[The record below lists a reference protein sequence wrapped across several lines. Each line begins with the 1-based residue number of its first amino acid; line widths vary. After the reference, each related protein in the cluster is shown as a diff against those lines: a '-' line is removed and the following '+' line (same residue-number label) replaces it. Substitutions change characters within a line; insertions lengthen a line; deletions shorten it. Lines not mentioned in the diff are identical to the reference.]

1 MTDKISIT
9 LEEYCRGFIG
19 ADNKWP
25 ELPLEEQ
32 TDLSWWSEWI
42 KETPPNKHFEGIRNY
57 LPQLWI
63 KPQKEASKSE
73 TYKRLVLK
81 GESYNQSKQ
90 DAILELSDPVGFS
103 IRLAKHPC
111 GTLPVIEI
119 EDRDDFLSVVRCLAY
134 RCELNTIQPSVHAQ
148 AISGLIHWGLIRK
161 VNNLLRA
168 KLIILH
174 RSPYSS
180 LPARLIP
187 GNPTNEKWI
196 ELSQHWRLEH
206 ELTHLA
212 TKRLVGEMRLNLY
225 DELIADA
232 LGMLKALKIFS
243 ADLFR
248 IGLGLN
254 MDSTTEKNG
263 RVHTYLREVNTQD
276 QLTVCKYTLQRAY
289 ELEELI
295 TSSSIPHER
304 IALLRYLTAHRLDQ
318 SFQKG

>member
-1 MTDKISIT
+1 M
-9 LEEYCRGFIG
+9 
-19 ADNKWP
+19 
-25 ELPLEEQ
+25 
-32 TDLSWWSEWI
+32 
-42 KETPPNKHFEGIRNY
+42 
-57 LPQLWI
+57 
-63 KPQKEASKSE
+63 
-73 TYKRLVLK
+73 
-81 GESYNQSKQ
+81 
-90 DAILELSDPVGFS
+90 
-103 IRLAKHPC
+103 
-111 GTLPVIEI
+111 
-119 EDRDDFLSVVRCLAY
+119 
-134 RCELNTIQPSVHAQ
+134 
-148 AISGLIHWGLIRK
+148 
-161 VNNLLRA
+161 
-168 KLIILH
+168 H

-180 LPARLIP
+180 LPASLIP

-196 ELSQHWRLEH
+196 ELYQHWRLEH

-295 TSSSIPHER
+295 TSRSIPHER
-304 IALLRYLTAHRLDQ
+304 IALLRYLTLHRLDQ
-318 SFQKG
+318 PFEKG

>member
-1 MTDKISIT
+1 MTDKTHIS

-19 ADNKWP
+19 AGNKWP
-25 ELPLEEQ
+25 ELPLQEEA
-32 TDLSWWSEWI
+32 DLSWWTEWI
-42 KETPPNKHFEGIRNY
+42 KDTPPSKHFEGIRYY

-81 GESYNQSKQ
+81 GESYIESKQ
-90 DAILELSDPVGFS
+90 DAILDLKDPAGFS
-103 IRLAKHPC
+103 IRLAEHPC

-119 EDRDDFLSVVRCLAY
+119 EDRDDFLNVVRCLAY

-187 GNPTNEKWI
+187 GNPTNEKWL
-196 ELSQHWRLEH
+196 ELSEHWRLEH

-248 IGLGLN
+248 VGLGLN
-254 MDSTTEKNG
+254 IDATTEKNG
-263 RVHTYLREVNTQD
+263 RVHTYLRGLNPQD
-276 QLTVCKYTLQRAY
+276 QLTVCKYALQRAF
-289 ELEELI
+289 ELEDLI
-295 TSSSIPHER
+295 TSRSIPHER
-304 IALLRYLTAHRLDQ
+304 IALLRYLIAHRLDQ
-318 SFQKG
+318 PFQKG